1 MIKCLDKTFYL
12 LYNEYAQI
20 NYNGF
25 PNYCQVLFRISVIFV
40 ISYKKEREM
49 DYKIF
54 EELLK
59 INKTTVYRVSKETGI
74 AASTLS
80 DWKNGRSTP
89 KTEKI
94 KLIADYFGVS
104 LEYMLGKG
112 ATLGD
117 SLTRVPI
124 IGEIRAGSPII
135 TNESVLG
142 YEYTDV
148 RESDEHFY
156 LKVQG
161 NSMKNIGMVDGSLV
175 LFRKQQ
181 YADDGEIVACLVGG
195 DSATVKRFRRSKK
208 NVYLV
213 PENEDYEPIKLSTDD
228 FESGEARILGVAVEI
243 KIKL

>member
-1 MIKCLDKTFYL
+1 
-12 LYNEYAQI
+12 
-20 NYNGF
+20 
-25 PNYCQVLFRISVIFV
+25 
-40 ISYKKEREM
+40 M

-54 EELLK
+54 ENLLK

-89 KTEKI
+89 KTEKLR
-94 KLIADYFGVS
+94 LIADYFGVS
-104 LEYMLGKG
+104 LEYMIGK
-112 ATLGD
+112 D
-117 SLTRVPI
+117 SKNDNSSELSGNTRVAI

-142 YEYTDV
+142 YEYADV
-148 RESDEHFY
+148 SESDEYFY

-161 NSMKNIGMVDGSLV
+161 DSMKNIGMVDGSLV
-175 LFRKQQ
+175 LFHKQQ
-181 YADDGEIVACLVGG
+181 YAQDGEVVACLVGG

-208 NVYLV
+208 NVYLL
-213 PENEDYEPIKLSTDD
+213 PENEEYEPIKLSTDD
-228 FESGEARILGVAVEI
+228 FETGEARILGVAVEI

>member
-1 MIKCLDKTFYL
+1 M
-12 LYNEYAQI
+12 N
-20 NYNGF
+20 
-25 PNYCQVLFRISVIFV
+25 
-40 ISYKKEREM
+40 
-49 DYKIF
+49 YKIF

-89 KTEKI
+89 KTEKL
-94 KLIADYFGVS
+94 KLIADFFGVS
-104 LEYMLGKG
+104 LEYMLGTSAQMQSKDEER
-112 ATLGD
+112 A
-117 SLTRVPI
+117 RVRIPI

-135 TNESVLG
+135 TNESLLG
-142 YEYTDV
+142 YECADV
-148 RESDEHFY
+148 CESDEYFY

-161 NSMKNIGMVDGSLV
+161 DSMKNIGMVDGSLV

-181 YADDGEIVACLVGG
+181 YACEGDVVACLVGG

-213 PENEDYEPIKLSTDD
+213 PENEEYEPIKLSTDD